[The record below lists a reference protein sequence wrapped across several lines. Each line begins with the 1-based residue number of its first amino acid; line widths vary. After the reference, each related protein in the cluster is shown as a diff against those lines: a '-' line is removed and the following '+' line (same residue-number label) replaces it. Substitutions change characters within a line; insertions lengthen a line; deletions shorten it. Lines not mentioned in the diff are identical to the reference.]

1 METHHITCTVVHNGN
16 LLHMHEHAHAFVH
29 TNYCSCSNQDRAVGD
44 GAAGAAMQFFRL
56 LEIPKC
62 VAISMFGWTDR
73 GPRPDTRG
81 IERGPPPFRG
91 V

>member
-1 METHHITCTVVHNGN
+1 METHHITRTVVHNGN

-44 GAAGAAMQFFRL
+44 GAAGATMQFSL
-56 LEIPKC
+56 
-62 VAISMFGWTDR
+62 AG
-73 GPRPDTRG
+73 DTKVCSY
-81 IERGPPPFRG
+81 IY